1 MNGLLY
7 CFKEGFSKVFSKK
20 GAVMTVASI
29 CIAAAVLTL
38 IGLFSALGINAA
50 ALTQRLGSNAEI
62 NIYIKSDLGDRD
74 ITDIETDL
82 KHIDGVANV
91 RFYSREDRMEK
102 VSREVYGDD
111 GYIFEQGE
119 NPLRDSYIITV
130 SDLSKISAIVEKA
143 KATDGVD
150 EVIANSATING
161 IQTFISALK
170 RIGMWL
176 MIILILLAVFITANS
191 IRLKLSSNA
200 DEIRIM
206 QIVGATNSFIG
217 IPYVIQGMIIG
228 FIGAV
233 LGAVITLTGYVFLTS
248 RFEAIIPQ
256 GLMQFVSPGEIAVFI
271 IPLFILSGIVVGALA
286 SGFALRRYFKG

>member
-1 MNGLLY
+1 
-7 CFKEGFSKVFSKK
+7 
-20 GAVMTVASI
+20 MTVASI

-130 SDLSKISAIVEKA
+130 SDLSKVSAIV
-143 KATDGVD
+143 
-150 EVIANSATING
+150 
-161 IQTFISALK
+161 K
-170 RIGMWL
+170 RQRQRTVL
-176 MIILILLAVFITANS
+176 TRLSPTA
-191 IRLKLSSNA
+191 
-200 DEIRIM
+200 
-206 QIVGATNSFIG
+206 Q
-217 IPYVIQGMIIG
+217 Q
-228 FIGAV
+228 
-233 LGAVITLTGYVFLTS
+233 
-248 RFEAIIPQ
+248 
-256 GLMQFVSPGEIAVFI
+256 
-271 IPLFILSGIVVGALA
+271 
-286 SGFALRRYFKG
+286 

>member
-1 MNGLLY
+1 MFFLN
-7 CFKEGFSKVFSKK
+7 FSKVFSKK

-111 GYIFEQGE
+111 GYVFEQGE
-119 NPLRDSYIITV
+119 NPLRDSYIIP
-130 SDLSKISAIVEKA
+130 SRIYQRYPRLSKRQRQRTVL
-143 KATDGVD
+143 T
-150 EVIANSATING
+150 
-161 IQTFISALK
+161 
-170 RIGMWL
+170 
-176 MIILILLAVFITANS
+176 
-191 IRLKLSSNA
+191 RLSP
-200 DEIRIM
+200 
-206 QIVGATNSFIG
+206 T
-217 IPYVIQGMIIG
+217 
-228 FIGAV
+228 
-233 LGAVITLTGYVFLTS
+233 
-248 RFEAIIPQ
+248 PQ
-256 GLMQFVSPGEIAVFI
+256 Q
-271 IPLFILSGIVVGALA
+271 
-286 SGFALRRYFKG
+286 